1 LTKRVSRI
9 VLSVV
14 SLYGLG
20 AGQGCS
26 FLLVQPP
33 AEHAER
39 ADGITCTTNRA
50 APVIDTIFM
59 TTNLASAVYV
69 AGQDNVKNQGEA
81 MVLGL
86 TVATLWMSSAI
97 LRLHEDQPV

>member
-1 LTKRVSRI
+1 
-9 VLSVV
+9 
-14 SLYGLG
+14 LYGL
-20 AGQGCS
+20 ATCHGCS
-26 FLLVQPP
+26 YLFVQPP
-33 AEHAER
+33 PEHPER
-39 ADGITCTTNRA
+39 ADRITCTTNRA